1 MDPVKEKFKLRIIQ
15 DDTIEQ
21 TEVIIRTKT
30 LDDEVGRIIASLG
43 AQPQKALFCE
53 TLSSSSMID
62 MKDIVLIS
70 KSGRYLSVKTL
81 NGEFILSD
89 PLYKIEEK
97 LDPIWFV
104 RISQSEIVNL
114 KHVKGWNLSKS
125 GTIRIEMVNG
135 IESFTSR
142 RYARNIREILHK
154 GGSKA

>member
-1 MDPVKEKFKLRIIQ
+1 MKEKIKLRIIQ

-43 AQPQKALFCE
+43 AEPQKALLSE

-81 NGEFILSD
+81 NGEFVLND

-97 LDPIWFV
+97 LDPVWFV

-142 RYARNIREILHK
+142 RYARAIREILRK

>member
-1 MDPVKEKFKLRIIQ
+1 MKEKYRLRIIQ

-21 TEVIIRTKT
+21 TEVIIRTKN

-43 AQPQKALFCE
+43 AEPQKALLCE

-70 KSGRYLSVKTL
+70 KNGRHLSVKTL
-81 NGEFILSD
+81 NGEFIISD

-114 KHVKGWNLSKS
+114 KHVKGWNLSRS

-142 RYARNIREILHK
+142 RYARTIREILRK
-154 GGSKA
+154 GGSQA

>member
-1 MDPVKEKFKLRIIQ
+1 MKEKIKLRIRQ

-43 AQPQKALFCE
+43 AEPQKALLSE
-53 TLSSSSMID
+53 TLYSSSMID

-81 NGEFILSD
+81 NGEFVLND

-97 LDPIWFV
+97 LDPVWFV

-142 RYARNIREILHK
+142 RYARAIREILRK